1 MADFD
6 LGHKSVESGPATLTD
21 FKDHPVLPKQ
31 LHSPGSRTSLTHCC
45 FRSPAQPQKP
55 SRDGRNEL
63 PTASN
68 QFFSFLET
76 FVSGVRP
83 LKKSRR
89 CCLPEFRTQAVTEAC
104 GTGLTHRAQRNWEG
118 SMIDDFCRGWSNY
131 CNPRRSCLPYLYLCF
146 ILRVQNNA
154 ASLIDFNMA
163 AGGPTRLLRQECGFP
178 RIDIAQDKFLLGI
191 HTLGQ
196 PPPITYIERRASP
209 ANVCVCTYRIREICI
224 RSTLAQHS
232 LHSHETETLDT
243 IKTMLRDCKMTP
255 TSTKHR
261 AATFF
266 TSANL
271 WRSTMVDKAMA
282 KTKAY
287 WAQALRKTITDK
299 RQEHVCTPKWTGAWS
314 RDRKSQVGRQA
325 LQSCGWH
332 SWNLSRFASTKLNQ
346 TPSIPTILLDRQHS
360 EASIQHTR
368 SFLVSIHE
376 NANRP
381 KTA

>member
-1 MADFD
+1 MFEALELRNSAHGLQCYQVAHGVAALLDSLLKISVSLSIRGFSTKKKLLARSGPDHEILKIPEVWSRPWSVKLTTCRKCALSVWISIISMCYLAYWVFDSQFQPFQTAEVVARSRSFSEAGPRKLADFD

-209 ANVCVCTYRIREICI
+209 ANVCVCVLIE
-224 RSTLAQHS
+224 SGKS
-232 LHSHETETLDT
+232 VSGLH
-243 IKTMLRDCKMTP
+243 
-255 TSTKHR
+255 
-261 AATFF
+261 
-266 TSANL
+266 
-271 WRSTMVDKAMA
+271 
-282 KTKAY
+282 
-287 WAQALRKTITDK
+287 
-299 RQEHVCTPKWTGAWS
+299 
-314 RDRKSQVGRQA
+314 
-325 LQSCGWH
+325 
-332 SWNLSRFASTKLNQ
+332 
-346 TPSIPTILLDRQHS
+346 
-360 EASIQHTR
+360 
-368 SFLVSIHE
+368 
-376 NANRP
+376 
-381 KTA
+381 